1 MAYISEFPP
10 KTIPGNPPP
19 KVPKLPPGY
28 KSWKDYWKF
37 RKQLRDQNPTLVFMP
52 PEVKPPPG
60 PDEEEDEIKKK
71 KRIAEIKA
79 AKKFKSKGTKTSISS
94 GLGTVSPILY
104 SYPGSYTDEGTGGGF
119 SFSQIPSI
127 VWIILAVA
135 GGIFM
140 IKSARKR

>member
-1 MAYISEFPP
+1 M
-10 KTIPGNPPP
+10 G
-19 KVPKLPPGY
+19 LPPGVDPGPAPPAHPPID
-28 KSWKDYWKF
+28 KEKWKF
-37 RKQLRDQNPTLVFMP
+37 YEKLHLQNPMLVMNQP
-52 PEVKPPPG
+52 TGNKEDKKQ
-60 PDEEEDEIKKK
+60 EDEDEKKK
-71 KRIAEIKA
+71 LKRIAEIKA
-79 AKKFKSKGTKTSISS
+79 RKKFKSKGTKTSISS